1 MITSYTQNLIDKAK
15 YNALH
20 NKKANEA
27 VAKSI
32 GISVDELQNRFR
44 ENNKELYNKF
54 ENKEGM

>member
-27 VAKSI
+27 VAESL

>member
-27 VAKSI
+27 VAKSL
-32 GISVDELQNRFR
+32 GISVDEIQNRFR
-44 ENNKELYNKF
+44 ENNKELYDKF
-54 ENKEGM
+54 ENKESM

>member
-20 NKKANEA
+20 NKKANET
-27 VAKSI
+27 VAKSL

-54 ENKEGM
+54 ESKEGM

>member
-15 YNALH
+15 YNVLH

-27 VAKSI
+27 VAKSL